1 MSDPKKPAEPQAP
14 DPEQEQERDPRVDT
28 DSLQAVSAAHAD
40 ELLAELEEGEGTLDS
55 DFDMNTLQ
63 QELAAL
69 QDTEDIPVP
78 PDLGELPSRA
88 RLEAPEGQPPDAGSE
103 APAEADELEL
113 ELESE
118 PPPPP
123 PPAPTGPPPGSRT
136 YLDIVWAQFKKN
148 RLALAALWFLG
159 LIVLLAICSPLI
171 SSDRPFIWVDA
182 GETTHPWFRSL
193 FDRNLYENPVDVF
206 FNLLMIGGIPAL
218 LVWLLRV
225 RLLRWPD
232 RPPRLR
238 RRWLRNELLAL
249 AGLLLV
255 VFVFLLARPGSDH
268 YVYYTDLLDQAEQE
282 GRHVT
287 AVFPPSTYTPR
298 ETGFASAEP
307 PSRAHILGTDQS
319 TRDVAVRILYG
330 TRISLTIGVI
340 AVSIYVLIGILL
352 GALAGFFGG
361 WVDLVLQ
368 RLIEIMM
375 SVPSFFVILT
385 IMAFIDHRSIF
396 HIMIVLGLIRWTT
409 VARLVRG
416 EFLRLRN
423 EEFVTAAEALGF
435 PTRRI
440 IFGHILPNA
449 LGPVLVAATFGVA
462 ACILIEASLSFLGLG
477 DVSAPSWGQMI
488 QEGYAT
494 GAWHL
499 ILAPGFAIFATV
511 SALNLVGEGLRDAL
525 DPRLRQ

>member
-1 MSDPKKPAEPQAP
+1 MTDPDQPEPPEPPQEAE
-14 DPEQEQERDPRVDT
+14 EERDARTDT
-28 DSLQAVSAAHAD
+28 DSLRAVSVAHAD
-40 ELLAELEEGEGTLDS
+40 ELLAEMEAEDGTLDS
-55 DFDMNTLQ
+55 DFDLRVLQ
-63 QELAAL
+63 EEFEALKDTDEVDVTAGGRDVDPAAVT
-69 QDTEDIPVP
+69 DED
-78 PDLGELPSRA
+78 
-88 RLEAPEGQPPDAGSE
+88 LEAAQDDEPPAAQEAAG
-103 APAEADELEL
+103 A
-113 ELESE
+113 

-123 PPAPTGPPPGSRT
+123 PPTAPTESLT
-136 YLDIVWAQFKKN
+136 YFDIVWTQFKKN
-148 RLALAALWFLG
+148 RLAVAAMWFLG
-159 LIVLLAICSPLI
+159 VVVLVAVCSPLI
-171 SSDRPFIWVDA
+171 ASDRPFVWVDA
-182 GETTHPWFRSL
+182 GQTSHPWFTSL
-193 FDRNLYENPVDVF
+193 FDRNLFENPVDIF
-206 FNLLMIGGIPAL
+206 FNLLMVAAIPL
-218 LVWLLRV
+218 LLLGTLRVKLLR
-225 RLLRWPD
+225 RSGK
-232 RPPRLR
+232 PRRAR
-238 RRWLRNELLAL
+238 RRRLRNEGLVL

-255 VFVFLLARPGSDH
+255 GYLVLLAFPSSSE
-268 YVYYTDLLDQAEQE
+268 YVYYSDLLDQAEVE
-282 GRHVT
+282 GRTV
-287 AVFPPSTYTPR
+287 AVVFPPSKYSPQK
-298 ETGFASAEP
+298 TGFASAEP
-307 PSRAHILGTDQS
+307 PTRAHILGTDQS

-352 GALAGFFGG
+352 GAIAGFFGG
-361 WVDLVLQ
+361 WIDIVLQ

-396 HIMIVLGLIRWTT
+396 HIMLVLGLIRWTT

-423 EEFVTAAEALGF
+423 AEFVTAAEALGF
-435 PTRRI
+435 PKRRI
-440 IFGHILPNA
+440 IFEHILPNA

-477 DVSAPSWGQMI
+477 DISAPSWGQMI

>member
-1 MSDPKKPAEPQAP
+1 MTESKKPDLSEAAP
-14 DPEQEQERDPRVDT
+14 DAPQERDPRADT
-28 DSLQAVSAAHAD
+28 DSVRAVSPAHED
-40 ELLAELEEGEGTLDS
+40 ELLAGLEIDDGSLDDLDLQALRRELEAQRDTDEMPLPDRS
-55 DFDMNTLQ
+55 
-63 QELAAL
+63 
-69 QDTEDIPVP
+69 TEDTDEVAL
-78 PDLGELPSRA
+78 PDLSTEDASQEQEPD
-88 RLEAPEGQPPDAGSE
+88 APATPPASQPPTSDSG
-103 APAEADELEL
+103 PAV
-113 ELESE
+113 
-118 PPPPP
+118 
-123 PPAPTGPPPGSRT
+123 PPPGQRT
-136 YLDIVWAQFKKN
+136 YFDIVWGQFRKN
-148 RLALAALWFLG
+148 RLAVAALWFLA
-159 LIVLLAICSPLI
+159 LLVLVAVCSPLI
-171 SSDRPFIWVDA
+171 SSDRPFIWIDA

-193 FDRNLYENPVDVF
+193 FDQNLYENPVDIF
-206 FNLLMIGGIPAL
+206 FNLLMAAGLPL
-218 LVWLLRV
+218 LLLLLLRAK
-225 RLLRWPD
+225 LLRRKGLPA
-232 RPPRLR
+232 RAR
-238 RRWLRNELLAL
+238 RRRLRNETLAL
-249 AGLLLV
+249 GGLLLV
-255 VFVFLLARPGSDH
+255 GFALLLAFPSSDR
-268 YVYYTDLLDQAEQE
+268 YVLYPELLEQAEVQ
-282 GRHVT
+282 GRHVS

-298 ETGFASAEP
+298 QTGFESAAP
-307 PSRAHILGTDQS
+307 PSSSHILGTDQS

-340 AVSIYVLIGILL
+340 AVGIYVLIGILL
-352 GALAGFFGG
+352 GAIAGFFGG
-361 WVDLVLQ
+361 WIDIVLQ

-385 IMAFIDHRSIF
+385 IMAFLDDRSIF

-423 EEFVTAAEALGF
+423 MEFVTAAEALGF
-435 PTRRI
+435 PRRKI
-440 IFGHILPNA
+440 IFSHILPNA

-477 DVSAPSWGQMI
+477 DISAPSWGQMI

>member
-1 MSDPKKPAEPQAP
+1 VTEIDKPEVPEAPQEP
-14 DPEQEQERDPRVDT
+14 EQERDPRADT
-28 DSLQAVSAAHAD
+28 DSLRAVSVAHHD
-40 ELLAELEEGEGTLDS
+40 EILAELEAEGGTLDS
-55 DFDMNTLQ
+55 DFDMRVLQ
-63 QELAAL
+63 EEYAAL
-69 QDTEDIPVP
+69 AEGGATPKVPDPVDEDDDETPVP
-78 PDLGELPSRA
+78 DDPR
-88 RLEAPEGQPPDAGSE
+88 
-103 APAEADELEL
+103 
-113 ELESE
+113 E
-118 PPPPP
+118 PPGAQA
-123 PPAPTGPPPGSRT
+123 PPAGEPPGAPPAAQDRT
-136 YLDIVWAQFKKN
+136 YGDIVWTQFKKN
-148 RLALAALWFLG
+148 RLAVAALWFLG
-159 LIVLLAICSPLI
+159 LLVLVAVCSPLI
-171 SSDRPFIWVDA
+171 SSDRPFVWVDA
-182 GETTHPWFRSL
+182 GQTTHPWFPSL

-206 FNLLMIGGIPAL
+206 FNLLMVAGIPL
-218 LVWLLRV
+218 LLLWLLRIKLF
-225 RLLRWPD
+225 RRGGG
-232 RPPRLR
+232 PRRAR
-238 RRWLRNELLAL
+238 RRRLRNEALVL
-249 AGLLLV
+249 AGLLV
-255 VFVFLLARPGSDH
+255 VGFCVLLAFPASDE
-268 YVYYTDLLDQAEQE
+268 YVYYTDLLGQAEKE
-282 GRHVT
+282 GRTVA

-307 PSRAHILGTDQS
+307 PTRAHILGTDQS

-352 GALAGFFGG
+352 GAVAGFFGG
-361 WVDLVLQ
+361 WIDIVLQ

-396 HIMIVLGLIRWTT
+396 HIMLVLGLIRWTT

-423 EEFVTAAEALGF
+423 ADFVTAAEALGF
-435 PTRRI
+435 PRSRI
-440 IFGHILPNA
+440 IFNEILPNA

-477 DVSAPSWGQMI
+477 DITAPSWGQMI

-499 ILAPGFAIFATV
+499 ILAPGIAIFATV